1 MLYVWFDKSAIQKS
15 ETIVSAQARIVKIN
29 TIIDTLLDAQLV
41 FAADPNKQE
50 YGLDDGQTKI
60 KVTYR
65 DLDAVAASIMQW
77 EKVKS
82 LYVNRV
88 NGRVTRSLDSRNFP
102 NWGVNLIP

>member
-1 MLYVWFDKSAIQKS
+1 MYYIWFDKGAIQQS
-15 ETIVSAQARIVKIN
+15 ETKQAAQARIDKIN
-29 TIIDTLLDAQLV
+29 TIIDTLLDAQIL

-65 DLDAVAASIMQW
+65 NLDAVAASIMQW

-82 LYVNRV
+82 LYVNRI
-88 NGRVTRSLDSRNFP
+88 NGRVVRGMDSKNFP
-102 NWGVNLIP
+102 NWRQNLIP